1 VANLARFDSGGVVDA
16 GWKPTPNGTVHS
28 LLVEGVDLYVGG
40 EFTAFGKAP
49 VFYPAKY
56 LVRVPVMIPDAA
68 WQPQPDDAVF
78 ALATDGVSLFAGG
91 RFTKMA
97 RAKRKFLAQLP
108 LGGAGT
114 ATSWNPNPNGAVYA
128 VHHTGSHLY
137 VGGVHTTIANYVW
150 RKLTRFQAT
159 GLALDTTYQSS
170 GDNFGIVSV
179 IEPQADGSL
188 FVGGSFEGWDNDI
201 SKRTLVRIVET
212 GASLP
217 PPVAVP
223 PPADD
228 PAMELLEAYFAPSLR
243 PQQSAAIPLPEAT
256 GIGLTWEENENLP
269 PGMVARVQWSH
280 DLRQWQESGDSADGL
295 TRRILIEADGQRRT
309 ARILTDGSAANGG
322 PPPLFLRVAVTPG
335 ETQTPAQP

>member
-1 VANLARFDSGGVVDA
+1 
-16 GWKPTPNGTVHS
+16 
-28 LLVEGVDLYVGG
+28 
-40 EFTAFGKAP
+40 
-49 VFYPAKY
+49 
-56 LVRVPVMIPDAA
+56 
-68 WQPQPDDAVF
+68 
-78 ALATDGVSLFAGG
+78 
-91 RFTKMA
+91 
-97 RAKRKFLAQLP
+97 
-108 LGGAGT
+108 
-114 ATSWNPNPNGAVYA
+114 
-128 VHHTGSHLY
+128 
-137 VGGVHTTIANYVW
+137 
-150 RKLTRFQAT
+150 
-159 GLALDTTYQSS
+159 LALDTTYQSS

-228 PAMELLEAYFAPSLR
+228 PAMELLEAYFAPSLL
-243 PQQSAAIPLPEAT
+243 PQQHAAQPLPEAT
-256 GIGLTWEENENLP
+256 GSGLTWEENQYLP